1 MSNETLESIRTP
13 ALQDAYER
21 QISAVMSRASIRGKA
36 LIFAVALVLMFS
48 ASATAQ
54 TRKDAPEPDWIPGF
68 NVGIEIFDLESE
80 NTIENLVNGPAWST
94 SEDDAI
100 RQYIFTLGGE
110 LAGPAADSI
119 PGHPRFVLG
128 GGVGLKT
135 STENRLNQIGEPAS
149 ATEPE
154 RDIGVIV
161 DRFGRRQCVN
171 PPNNC
176 PTIDVMNDIDGQGSD
191 LRLSFETM
199 SWYAD
204 LGISFDVPIRDAA
217 IVQIRP
223 SLSYRGEKFKVQGR
237 LTTVTIDPLLLG
249 PGVTASDFVI
259 HRSRPG
265 EKNATHHH
273 LGPRLE
279 LALVLSPDA
288 RPLRTTLFLHGS
300 YLWLLSDPELGL
312 MDTSGVATF
321 RVKREQEAFRGGV
334 GVRFSWMGIR
344 SR

>member
-1 MSNETLESIRTP
+1 MS
-13 ALQDAYER
+13 AF
-21 QISAVMSRASIRGKA
+21 MSRDSIRGNA
-36 LIFAVALVLMFS
+36 LICALALMFS
-48 ASATAQ
+48 TSASAQ
-54 TRKDAPEPDWIPGF
+54 SRKDAPEPDWIPGF
-68 NVGIEIFDLESE
+68 NVGIEIFDWESE

-94 SEDDAI
+94 SEDDGI

-128 GGVGLKT
+128 GGAGLKT
-135 STENRLNQIGEPAS
+135 STEDRLNQIGEPAS

-161 DRFGRRQCVN
+161 GRLNRPQCVN
-171 PPNNC
+171 NPANC
-176 PTIDVMNDIDGQGSD
+176 PDIDVLNDIDGQGRD
-191 LRLSFETM
+191 LRLSFETI

-204 LGISFDVPIRDAA
+204 LGMSFDVPIRDAA

-223 SLSYRGEKFKVQGR
+223 SLSYRGERFKVQGR

-259 HRSRPG
+259 HRSRPD
-265 EKNATHHH
+265 EKNETHHH

-288 RPLRTTLFLHGS
+288 RPVRTTVFLHGS

-312 MDTSGVATF
+312 IDTSGVATY
-321 RVKREQEAFRGGV
+321 RVKREQEAFRGGF